1 MLQLAAFIGLLALC
15 ALGALAIFT
24 ARTARRVNAALPPL
38 GRFVEV
44 GGARIHY
51 LERGSGP
58 ALLLIHGLGGNM
70 RTFTHSVLDRL
81 AGEFRVVVMERPG
94 SGESTRG
101 SNASAQVRAQAETVS
116 AFILALGLDR
126 PVLVGHSLGGAV
138 ALAVAL
144 EHPEQVRG
152 LALIAPLANVQETVP
167 VVFRRLLI
175 TSRALRSLAAWTVA
189 TPASIL
195 RRARVLDT
203 IFGPDPVPPDYATV
217 GGGLLGLRPKSFC
230 AASEDLVT
238 LKDELPAIVERYTE
252 LQLPVGIMYG
262 KGDRVLD
269 HRLHGVEV
277 AAKINGAELELI
289 EGGHMLPLTAPELVA
304 EFIRRTAKKT
314 LLTGNSVPGDGEI
327 FMTAPRG

>member
-1 MLQLAAFIGLLALC
+1 MLLFAAFIGLLALV
-15 ALGALAIFT
+15 ALVALVLFT
-24 ARTARRVNAALPPL
+24 DHTARRVDAAFPPL
-38 GRFVEV
+38 GRFIEI

-51 LERGSGP
+51 LDRGSGP
-58 ALLLIHGLGGNM
+58 TLLLIHGLGGNM

-81 AGEFRVVVMERPG
+81 AGEFRVVVLERPG
-94 SGESTRG
+94 SGESTR
-101 SNASAQVRAQAETVS
+101 APRACARVRSQAETVS

-144 EHPEQVRG
+144 YHPEQVSG
-152 LALIAPLANVQETVP
+152 LALVAPLANVQETVP

-175 TSRALRSLAAWTVA
+175 TSRALRRLAAWTVA

-195 RRARVLDT
+195 RRAQVLDT
-203 IFGPDPVPPDYATV
+203 LFGPDPIPPDYATV

-230 AASEDLVT
+230 AASEDLVV
-238 LKDELPAIVERYTE
+238 LKDELPAIVGRYPE
-252 LQLPVGIMYG
+252 LRHPVGILYG

-269 HRLHGVEV
+269 HRLHGVDV

-289 EGGHMLPLTAPELVA
+289 EGGHMLPLTAPDLVA
-304 EFIRRTAKKT
+304 GFIRRMAKKS
-314 LLTGNSVPGDGEI
+314 LLAESANL
-327 FMTAPRG
+327 

>member
-1 MLQLAAFIGLLALC
+1 MTLQIAAFVGLLAV
-15 ALGALAIFT
+15 GALVALVLFT
-24 ARTARRVNAALPPL
+24 AHTARRVDAALPPL
-38 GRFVEV
+38 GRFIEV

-58 ALLLIHGLGGNM
+58 PLLLIHGLGGSM
-70 RTFTHSVLDRL
+70 RTFTHSVLDHL

-94 SGESTRG
+94 SGESTRESRAGARLG
-101 SNASAQVRAQAETVS
+101 SQAEIVS
-116 AFILALGLDR
+116 AFIRTVGLDR

-144 EHPEQVRG
+144 DNPEQVRG
-152 LALIAPLANVQETVP
+152 LALVAPLANVQETVP

-175 TSRALRSLAAWTVA
+175 TSRALRRLAAWTVV

-203 IFGPDPVPPDYATV
+203 LFGPDPVPRDYATA

-230 AASEDLVT
+230 AASEDLVA
-238 LKDELPAIVERYTE
+238 LKDELPAMVGRYPE
-252 LQLPVGIMYG
+252 LRLPVGILYG
-262 KGDRVLD
+262 TGDRVLD
-269 HRLHGVEV
+269 HRLHGVDV

-289 EGGHMLPLTAPELVA
+289 EGGHMLPLTAPEPVA
-304 EFIRRTAKKT
+304 EFVRRVAKMSLSASPT
-314 LLTGNSVPGDGEI
+314 HLRPDTG
-327 FMTAPRG
+327 